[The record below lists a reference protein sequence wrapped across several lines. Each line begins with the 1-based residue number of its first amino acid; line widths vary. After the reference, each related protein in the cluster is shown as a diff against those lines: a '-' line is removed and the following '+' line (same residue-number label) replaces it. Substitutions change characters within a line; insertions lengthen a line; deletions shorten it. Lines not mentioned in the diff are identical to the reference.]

1 MERQH
6 LIHYNTSNAA
16 SVPMSENLIHGE
28 LAVKYSKGNET
39 IFMKNDEDEVVS
51 FAVTNTVFENALNEL
66 REEFS
71 ASIES
76 KADKTELDGYSLTNH
91 THKEF
96 TVIDQTVSNALTTLQ
111 EAVEGELNNKADKS
125 EIPSLDGY
133 VTETE
138 LEAKGYL
145 TAHQDISGLATKEEL
160 NNKADKN
167 EIPNL
172 SGYATE
178 NWVDNKGYLT
188 AHQSLNHLATKE
200 ELNGKQDIIS
210 DLETIRNGA
219 ALGATAVQYNQL
231 ADELTDFSKT
241 NHTHDQYATI
251 QDLNRK
257 QDVID
262 DLTSI
267 RNGAALGAT
276 AVQSY
281 SLETTL
287 TDFVKIG
294 DLTTITN
301 QLTAM
306 QAKIEELEQQIKNL
320 QS

>member
-28 LAVKYSKGNET
+28 LAVKYSKGSET
-39 IFMKNDEDEVVS
+39 IFMKNNEDEVVS
-51 FAVTNTVFENALNEL
+51 FGVTNTVFENALNEL
-66 REEFS
+66 T
-71 ASIES
+71 ASIET
-76 KADKTELDGYSLTNH
+76 KTNKEELDGYSVTSH
-91 THKEF
+91 THNEF

-111 EAVEGELNNKADKS
+111 EAVEDMNAIVGELNNKADKS

-160 NNKADKN
+160 N
-167 EIPNL
+167 
-172 SGYATE
+172 
-178 NWVDNKGYLT
+178 
-188 AHQSLNHLATKE
+188 
-200 ELNGKQDIIS
+200 GKQDVIT
-210 DLETIRNGA
+210 DLETIRDGA
-219 ALGATAVQYNQL
+219 AKGATALQYNQL

-257 QDVID
+257 QDVIS
-262 DLTSI
+262 DLTAI
-267 RNGAALGAT
+267 INGATLGST
-276 AVQSY
+276 AVQPN
-281 SLETTL
+281 SLEATL
-287 TDFVKIG
+287 SDFVKLG
-294 DLTTITN
+294 DLTPITN
-301 QLTAM
+301 QLAAM